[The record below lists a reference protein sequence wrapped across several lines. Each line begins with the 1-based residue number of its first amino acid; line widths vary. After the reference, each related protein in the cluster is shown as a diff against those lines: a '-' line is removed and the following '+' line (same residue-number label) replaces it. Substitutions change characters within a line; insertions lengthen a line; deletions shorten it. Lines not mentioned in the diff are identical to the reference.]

1 MTIYNVHAAKTNLSS
16 LLEKAIAGEEIV
28 IASAGKPLVRLVP
41 FKGNGKPR
49 VLGALKGKIRIHKDF
64 DAPLPPDIAR
74 AFGIEP

>member
-16 LLEKAIAGEEIV
+16 LLEKAIAGEEIAV
-28 IASAGKPLVRLVP
+28 AKAGKPLVRLVP

-49 VLGALKGKIRIHKDF
+49 VLGTLKGKIRIHKSF

-74 AFGIEP
+74 VFGT